1 MLRNDPLK
9 LKTKFI
15 TTGMPGDGQITC
27 VYYLS
32 WEALTFFLFDN
43 NLKKGYEFLLRLSSS
58 LPSLCIHYSAIL
70 SI

>member
-1 MLRNDPLK
+1 
-9 LKTKFI
+9 
-15 TTGMPGDGQITC
+15 MPGDGQITC